1 MCCVDIRPRFK
12 SLARLRAIIFLAS
25 PAQNRLAV
33 VDEFTRKCLSIDVGR
48 KLKSEDVLARLTEL
62 FVQRG
67 LPEHIHSDNGPEFTS
82 KRERNWLSN
91 LGVQRLFIEPGSPWE
106 NGYV

>member
-1 MCCVDIRPRFK
+1 VRRRPECPNHVWAYDSCADRTHDGRP
-12 SLARLRAIIFLAS
+12 LRL
-25 PAQNRLAV
+25 LAV

-48 KLKSEDVLARLTEL
+48 KLKSEDVLARLIEL